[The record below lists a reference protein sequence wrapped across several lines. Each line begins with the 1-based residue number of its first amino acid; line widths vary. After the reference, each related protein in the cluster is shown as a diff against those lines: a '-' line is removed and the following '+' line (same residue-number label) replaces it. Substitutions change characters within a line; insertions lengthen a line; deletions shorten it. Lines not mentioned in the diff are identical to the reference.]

1 MSSDLHAGG
10 MNDSSRP
17 AHADVLVIGGGA
29 GGLAAAL
36 VLARSRR
43 DVVLIDAGEPRNAP
57 ADAVH
62 NYLGREGTP
71 PAELTAIG
79 REEVQRYGARVVDGR
94 VVEAVAAGDGPAP
107 RFDVRLDDG
116 SALSARRIVLATGVR
131 DELPDVP
138 GLAERWGR
146 DVLHCPYCHGW
157 EVQDRRIGVLAT
169 NAAALHQVG
178 LFRQLSDH
186 VCLLV
191 QDVELG
197 HRDRARLRAMNV
209 PVVEGAVTAVHTEDD
224 ALVGVTV
231 GGERLALDAVVVAS
245 FPDASHPVAEALG
258 VPTHDMSRGDL
269 VMARALT
276 ADAMTGA
283 TTVPG
288 VVVVGNAAN
297 PMGTTIAASA
307 NGTQVGAMVNA
318 ELVEEDTALAVQAWR
333 TEQNEPGP
341 WDERYADHVWSSNV
355 NPRLPERVSSLAP
368 GRALDVGCGEG
379 ADVLWLAGR
388 GWDATGMDFSA
399 VGLERAALHA
409 AEAGVEDRTHW
420 RQEDVRSWE
429 PDGTWDL
436 VVSHYLHLADDAMAD
451 AVGRLAGAVA
461 PGGTLLVVLHHPDDV
476 LGTPGPDGF
485 PAPELVEA
493 VRSTDGDWEVETDVV
508 DRVGTGHGP
517 DVVVRD
523 IVLVA
528 HRLVSG

>member
-1 MSSDLHAGG
+1 
-10 MNDSSRP
+10 MNDSSASSP
-17 AHADVLVIGGGA
+17 AVDALVVGGGA

-43 DVVLIDAGEPRNAP
+43 DVVVVDAGEPRNAP

-62 NYLGREGTP
+62 NYLGREGVP
-71 PAELTAIG
+71 PEELTSIG
-79 REEVQRYGARVVDGR
+79 REEVRRYGGRVVDGR
-94 VVEAVAAGDGPAP
+94 VVEAVATDEGPGPA
-107 RFDVRLDDG
+107 FAVTLDDG
-116 SALSARRIVLATGVR
+116 SSLRARRIVLATGVR

-157 EVQDRRIGVLAT
+157 EVQDQRIGVLAT
-169 NAAALHQVG
+169 SAAALHQVG
-178 LFRQLSDH
+178 LFRQLSDQ
-186 VCLLV
+186 VCLLA
-191 QDVELG
+191 QDVELS
-197 HRDRARLRAMNV
+197 HRDRARLRALRV
-209 PVVEGAVTAVHTEDD
+209 PVVEGDVTAVHTDD
-224 ALVGVTV
+224 DVLVGVTV

-245 FPDASHPVAEALG
+245 FPDASHAVAEALG
-258 VPTHDMSRGDL
+258 VPVHDMSRGNL

-288 VVVVGNAAN
+288 VSVVGNAAN
-297 PMGTTIAASA
+297 PMGTTIAAAA

-318 ELVEEDTALAVQAWR
+318 DLVEEDAALAVQTWR
-333 TEQNEPGP
+333 VEQNEPGP
-341 WDERYADHVWSSNV
+341 WDERYADHVWSGNV

-379 ADVLWLAGR
+379 ADVLWLAGQ

-409 AEAGVEDRTHW
+409 VEAGVEERTHW
-420 RQEDVRSWE
+420 RREDVRAWE
-429 PDGTWDL
+429 PDDTFDL
-436 VVSHYLHLADDAMAD
+436 VVSHYLHLVDDDMAA
-451 AVGRLAGAVA
+451 AVGRWTRAVA
-461 PGGTLLVVLHHPDDV
+461 EGGTLMVVLHHPDDV
-476 LGTPGPDGF
+476 LGRSGPQGF
-485 PAPELVEA
+485 PSPELVEA
-493 VRSTDGDWEVETDVV
+493 VRAADGEWEIETDVV
-508 DRVGTGHGP
+508 ERVGTGHGP

-528 HRLVSG
+528 HRNVSG

>member
-1 MSSDLHAGG
+1 
-10 MNDSSRP
+10 MNDSSP
-17 AHADVLVIGGGA
+17 SSLVDVLVIGGGA

-43 DVVLIDAGEPRNAP
+43 DVVLVDAGEPRNAP

-71 PAELTAIG
+71 PGELATIG
-79 REEVQRYGARVVDGR
+79 REEVERYGARVVDGR
-94 VVEAVAAGDGPAP
+94 VVEAVASDDGPGP
-107 RFDVRLDDG
+107 RFDVTLADG
-116 SALSARRIVLATGVR
+116 SSFQARRIVLATGVR
-131 DELPDVP
+131 DQLPDVA

-169 NAAALHQVG
+169 NDAALHQVG
-178 LFRQLSDH
+178 LFRQLSDQ

-191 QDVELG
+191 QDVDVS
-197 HRDRARLRAMNV
+197 HRDRARLRATGV
-209 PVVEGAVTAVHTEDD
+209 PVVEGVVDEVLVEDD
-224 ALVGVTV
+224 ALVGVRI
-231 GGERLALDAVVVAS
+231 GDERLALDAVVVAS

-258 VPTHDMSRGDL
+258 VPSHDMSRGEL

-276 ADAMTGA
+276 ADAMTGS

-288 VVVVGNAAN
+288 VSVVGNAAN
-297 PMGTTIAASA
+297 PMGTTIAAAA

-333 TEQNEPGP
+333 AEQNEPGP
-341 WDERYADHVWSSNV
+341 WDERYADNVWSGNV

-379 ADVLWLAGR
+379 ADVLWLAEQ

-399 VGLERAALHA
+399 VGLERAALQA
-409 AEAGVEDRTHW
+409 VEAGVEERTHW
-420 RQEDVRSWE
+420 RQEDVRSWM

-451 AVGRLAGAVA
+451 AVGRLARAVA

-476 LGTPGPDGF
+476 LGTPGPEGF
-485 PAPELVEA
+485 PAPELVAA
-493 VRSTDGDWEVETDVV
+493 VQSADGDWTIETDVV

-528 HRLVSG
+528 QRLSE

>member
-1 MSSDLHAGG
+1 
-10 MNDSSRP
+10 MNDSSASAP
-17 AHADVLVIGGGA
+17 VVDALVVGGGA

-43 DVVLIDAGEPRNAP
+43 DVVVVDAGEPRNAP

-62 NYLGREGTP
+62 NYLGREGVP
-71 PAELTAIG
+71 PGELTSIG
-79 REEVQRYGARVVDGR
+79 RDEVQRYGGRVVDGR
-94 VVEAVAAGDGPAP
+94 VVEAVATDEGPGP
-107 RFDVRLDDG
+107 RFAVTLDDG
-116 SALSARRIVLATGVR
+116 SSLRARRMVLATGVR

-157 EVQDRRIGVLAT
+157 EVRDRRIGVLAT
-169 NAAALHQVG
+169 SAAALHQVG
-178 LFRQLSDH
+178 LFRQLSDQ

-197 HRDRARLRAMNV
+197 HRDRARLQALRI
-209 PVVEGAVTAVHTEDD
+209 PVVEGAVTEVHSEDD

-231 GGERLALDAVVVAS
+231 GDQRLALDAVVVAS

-258 VPTHDMSRGDL
+258 VPAHDMSRGDL

-283 TTVPG
+283 TSVPG
-288 VVVVGNAAN
+288 VSVVGNAAN
-297 PMGTTIAASA
+297 PMGTTIAAAA
-307 NGTQVGAMVNA
+307 NGTQVGAMINA
-318 ELVEEDTALAVQAWR
+318 DLVEEDAALAVQTWR
-333 TEQNEPGP
+333 AEQNEPGP
-341 WDERYADHVWSSNV
+341 WDERYADHVWSGNV
-355 NPRLPERVSSLAP
+355 NPRLPERVASLVP

-379 ADVLWLAGR
+379 ADVLWLAGQ

-409 AEAGVEDRTHW
+409 VEAGVEERTHW

-429 PDGTWDL
+429 PDGAWDL
-436 VVSHYLHLADDAMAD
+436 VVSHYLHLADDAMAE

-461 PGGTLLVVLHHPDDV
+461 EGGTLLVVLHHPDDV
-476 LGTPGPDGF
+476 LGEPGPDGF

-493 VRSTDGDWEVETDVV
+493 VRAAHGEWQVETDVV

-528 HRLVSG
+528 RRASR